1 MKALALV
8 VANFI
13 NKDQRGFSK
22 HFSLYTVEVKAA
34 IQPIIMVAD
43 LTNFSIWWYHCYQ
56 QIKKRKFQSISQIR
70 DIHVIYAL
78 VIIFICRLKSVLS
91 SLQPI
96 RLINRAEWKTSK
108 SEMLKFSGRLW
119 TTSPSWYQN
128 SFRNHDR
135 TIILLR
141 NWANRNYR
149 TRCTPPETCV
159 LACTHRKI
167 SWTFRANH

>member
-70 DIHVIYAL
+70 EMHACMHGQTHCKFLSLHITTELFWWIAFFGDQPWNISGRWLHWPHRSIGENAGAASFL
-78 VIIFICRLKSVLS
+78 LGQHFLNRLQVYFKMVMKSDWYWQRWQGISGSIGVLS
-91 SLQPI
+91 
-96 RLINRAEWKTSK
+96 KTY
-108 SEMLKFSGRLW
+108 L
-119 TTSPSWYQN
+119 
-128 SFRNHDR
+128 
-135 TIILLR
+135 
-141 NWANRNYR
+141 
-149 TRCTPPETCV
+149 
-159 LACTHRKI
+159 
-167 SWTFRANH
+167 